1 MMKLASLLTV
11 LFFNWILLITVTTVP
26 TEKGTNKGED
36 KEFKRSKYNKEYYQK
51 NKERKVEYRRNY
63 YKANKQK
70 LKNNMKIYYHEN
82 KETRLEKMRIY
93 QQNNREKLNE
103 YKRKYGQE
111 KKNVQSDNNEGTSNV
126 NPQTGDFTNK
136 GKLPIVCEEKNLLN
150 QGEGESNKA
159 ENKKNQMELEEANKI
174 YDDGTDQVDSNK
186 KVHPFD
192 LNEKPD
198 DSAWETIKNNGF
210 FSLSNPLHSIFKRP

>member
-1 MMKLASLLTV
+1 MKLASLLIV
-11 LFFNWILLITVTTVP
+11 LIFWILLVSVTTVP
-26 TEKGTNKGED
+26 TEKDTNKGED
-36 KEFKRSKYNKEYYQK
+36 KVFNRSKYNKEYYQK

-82 KETRLEKMRIY
+82 KERRLEKMRIY

-103 YKRKYGQE
+103 YKNKYRQE
-111 KKNVQSDNNEGTSNV
+111 KKNVQSDNNEGTSFV

-136 GKLPIVCEEKNLLN
+136 GKLPIVSEERNLLN
-150 QGEGESNKA
+150 QGEAKSNNAKNEQNQIEVEESNK
-159 ENKKNQMELEEANKI
+159 I
-174 YDDGTDQVDSNK
+174 HDVGTNQVDSDK

-192 LNEKPD
+192 LNEKPN
-198 DSAWETIKNNGF
+198 DSAWEIIKNNGF